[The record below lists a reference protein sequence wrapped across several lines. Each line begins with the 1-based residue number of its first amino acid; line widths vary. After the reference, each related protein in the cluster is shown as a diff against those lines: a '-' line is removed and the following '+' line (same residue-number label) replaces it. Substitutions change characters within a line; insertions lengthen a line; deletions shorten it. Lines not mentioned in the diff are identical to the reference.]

1 MKELARSKFVHTEIG
16 SSDHKWSDVI
26 MCSLGLGQL

>member
-1 MKELARSKFVHTEIG
+1 MKELAGSKFVHAEVG

-26 MCSLGLGQL
+26 TCSLGLGQV